1 MRAVLFGVLVLLL
14 PACEND
20 KIAACGYA
28 CTTQTRR
35 WQAGVLRRAA
45 GALSRA
51 RETAADESR

>member
-28 CTTQTRR
+28 CDNTNTKMASWSPTEGCRCVVPCEGDGGR
-35 WQAGVLRRAA
+35 
-45 GALSRA
+45 
-51 RETAADESR
+51 